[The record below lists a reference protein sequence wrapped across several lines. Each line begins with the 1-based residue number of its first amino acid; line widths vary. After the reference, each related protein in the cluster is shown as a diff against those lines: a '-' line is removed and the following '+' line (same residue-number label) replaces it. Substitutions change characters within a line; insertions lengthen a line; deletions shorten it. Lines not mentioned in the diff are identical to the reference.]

1 MSALS
6 LNGSLERGQDV
17 RAQNVTAALAIA
29 NIVKSSLGPVGLD
42 KMLVDDRGDVTITND
57 GATILKQLEVKHPAG
72 KVLVELS
79 NLQDQEVGDGTT
91 SVVILASELLKQ
103 ANELVKTHVHP
114 TSIIAGFN
122 MAKKEACK
130 YIAKQMAMKVDTLP
144 KDTILACAKT
154 SMSSKIIGSDSEFF
168 GNLAVNAVMGVKTT
182 NKNTGKASYP
192 IGAISILKAHG
203 KSATES
209 HLVNGFALNA
219 TRAAQGMP
227 TQVKNAVIAMIDI
240 DLRKYRLPMGV
251 QVLINDPRKLQA
263 IREKEIEITKR
274 RIKLLVDAGANVVF
288 TTKGIDDAALK
299 VFVDSGVIAVRRAKK
314 SDLRHI
320 AKACG
325 GHLITNLGDS
335 EGNESV
341 NPSTFGRADMVE
353 EVRVGD
359 GELIYIKGCK
369 STAAQTVVL
378 RGANDYMLDEIERS
392 LHDSMCVVKR
402 VLESNSVVPGG
413 GCVEAALSIYMESV
427 ADTMGSREQLAVAA
441 FARAL
446 LVIPKTLAVN
456 GAHDA
461 TDLVAKLRAYH
472 NAAQT
477 NSSKSS
483 YKYTGLDLD
492 KGKAR
497 NNLSAGVLEPAISKV
512 KSIRFATEAA
522 ITLLRI
528 DDAIKMNPKQ
538 DPNGPVGNRY

>member
-1 MSALS
+1 MTSLS
-6 LNGSLERGQDV
+6 LNGTMERGQDV
-17 RAQNVTAALAIA
+17 RQQNVTAASAIA

-79 NLQDQEVGDGTT
+79 NLQDSEVGDGTT
-91 SVVILASELLKQ
+91 SVVILAAELLKQ
-103 ANELVKTHVHP
+103 ANALVKTHVHP
-114 TSIIAGFN
+114 TSIISGFN

-130 YIAKQMAMKVDTLP
+130 FIAKQMAMKVNELG
-144 KDTILACAKT
+144 KDTIINCAKT

-168 GNLAVNAVMGVKTT
+168 GKLAVDAVMGVKRV
-182 NKNTGKASYP
+182 NPHSGKASYP

-203 KSATES
+203 KSASDSE
-209 HLVNGFALNA
+209 LVNGFALNA

-227 TQVKNAVIAMIDI
+227 MMVRKAKIAMIDI
-240 DLRKYRLPMGV
+240 DLRKHRLPMGV
-251 QVLINDPRKLQA
+251 QVLINDPRKLAA
-263 IREKEIEITKR
+263 IREKEIEITKN
-274 RIKLLVDAGANVVF
+274 RIMCMIKAGANVVL
-288 TTKGIDDAALK
+288 TTKGIDDAAMK
-299 VFVDSGVIAVRRAKK
+299 VFVDHNMIAVRRCNK

-325 GHLITNLGDS
+325 GELITSMGNE

-341 NPSTFGRADMVE
+341 SASQLGEADCVE
-353 EVRVGD
+353 EQKVGD
-359 GELIYIKGCK
+359 GSLLYIKGCK

-427 ADTMGSREQLAVAA
+427 ADTMGTREQLAVAA

-461 TDLVAKLRAYH
+461 TELVSKLRAYH

-477 NSSKSS
+477 KKDKKN
-483 YKYTGLDLD
+483 YMYTGLDLD
-492 KGKAR
+492 KGKCR
-497 NNLSAGVLEPAISKV
+497 NNLTAGVLEPAISKV
-512 KSIRFATEAA
+512 KMIKFATEAA
-522 ITLLRI
+522 VTLLRI
-528 DDAIKMNPKQ
+528 DDAISMNPKQ
-538 DPNGPVGNRY
+538 DPQGPRGNGY